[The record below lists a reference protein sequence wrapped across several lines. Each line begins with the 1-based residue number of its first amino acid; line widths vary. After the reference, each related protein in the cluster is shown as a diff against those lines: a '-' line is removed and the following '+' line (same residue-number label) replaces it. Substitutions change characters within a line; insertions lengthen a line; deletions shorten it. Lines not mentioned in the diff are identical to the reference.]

1 MNLFSKPRPVQ
12 GSTYRYEYE
21 QSSMILESILQLQ
34 VAVSG
39 SLKTAPTGT
48 RDELNGHLYK
58 VPVLYRY
65 LVQILDWSIYVVR

>member
-48 RDELNGHLYK
+48 RDELNAHFYEVRRLST
-58 VPVLYRY
+58 Y
-65 LVQILDWSIYVVR
+65 LVKILDWSIYVVR